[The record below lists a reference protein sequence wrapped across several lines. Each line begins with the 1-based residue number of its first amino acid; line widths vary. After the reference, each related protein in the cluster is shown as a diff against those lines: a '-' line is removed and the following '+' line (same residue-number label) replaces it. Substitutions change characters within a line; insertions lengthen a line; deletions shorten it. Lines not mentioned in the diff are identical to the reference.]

1 MKKMLFVFNPHAGKG
16 RIKNHLVKMLQIFTA
31 GGYDVTIYPTKGRFD
46 AFEYVRRMESGFDV
60 IGCCGGDGTLNE
72 VVGALLKNKS
82 KVPIA
87 YIPGGTMND
96 WGTNLGMSNNME
108 TSAKMIVDGSA
119 MAFDIGRFNGKN
131 FNYVAAF
138 GAFTEIAYD
147 TSQRLKKVI
156 GQTAYGISALKSL
169 VRLKPYHLR
178 VECAECTLD
187 GNYLYGMAN
196 NSNVI
201 GGFRLDGM
209 HTDLHDG
216 KFEILL
222 IKKFRNPFDFTRLLN
237 AAIIQD
243 YINTDTVD
251 VIETSEAKFIFDDPV
266 KWTLDGEYGGMHK
279 EIDIEIVPD
288 AVNFIVPPKNC
299 KLIRLEEKKKVH
311 LQKLIEKRDNF
322 LEDKENL

>member
-1 MKKMLFVFNPHAGKG
+1 MKKKMLFVFNPKAGKG
-16 RIKNHLVKMLQIFTA
+16 KIKNHLIKMMQILTA
-31 GGYDVTIYPTKGRFD
+31 GGYDVTIYPTKCRFD
-46 AFEYVRRMESGFDV
+46 AFEYVRRVESNFDV

-96 WGTNLGMSNNME
+96 WGTNLGMSSNME
-108 TSAKMIVDGSA
+108 TSAKMIVDGSP
-119 MAFDIGRFNGKN
+119 MLFDIGKFNGKN

-147 TSQRLKKVI
+147 TSQKLKKVI
-156 GQTAYGISALKSL
+156 GQTAYGVTALRAL
-169 VRLKPYHLR
+169 MRLRPFNLR
-178 VECAECTLD
+178 VECEERTLE
-187 GNYLYGMAN
+187 GKYLYGMAN

-216 KFEILL
+216 KFELLL
-222 IKKFRNPFDFTRLLN
+222 IKKFKNPLDFSKLLN

-251 VIETSEAKFIFDDPV
+251 VIETSKAKIIFDEPV
-266 KWTLDGEYGGMHK
+266 KWTLDGEYGGKHK
-279 EIDIEIVPD
+279 EIDIELVPD
-288 AVNFIVPPKNC
+288 AINFIVPPKDH
-299 KLIRLEEKKKVH
+299 KQIRLEEKKKVH
-311 LQKLIEKRDNF
+311 LQKLIEKKKKVF
-322 LEDKENL
+322 